1 MNLNLFCSILLPLM
15 LANIVHMVFIKKD
28 YLTYLRRPISVKLFG
43 SNKTY
48 RGFIVV
54 GCFTALFVQLYQF
67 TNLTYMHTDSVWDG
81 MNYPSIVGFFLGI
94 MYGLGELPNSYVK
107 RRLGVPPGKTS
118 QRFKYTFI
126 MIDHLDSNIPCYL
139 YIWLLSDVSAADITL
154 FSMLT
159 VFIHFSVNYILYLC
173 GIRKNAL

>member
-107 RRLGVPPGKTS
+107 RRLGVPLARRRS
-118 QRFKYTFI
+118 A
-126 MIDHLDSNIPCYL
+126 LNI
-139 YIWLLSDVSAADITL
+139 LL
-154 FSMLT
+154 
-159 VFIHFSVNYILYLC
+159 
-173 GIRKNAL
+173 